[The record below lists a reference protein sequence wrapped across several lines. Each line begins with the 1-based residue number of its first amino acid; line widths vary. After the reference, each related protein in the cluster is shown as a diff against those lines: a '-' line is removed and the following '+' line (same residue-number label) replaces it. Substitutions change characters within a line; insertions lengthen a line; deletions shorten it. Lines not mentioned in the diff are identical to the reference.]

1 MLHVLNGGQ
10 ACHTRTGRFRLF
22 SAPIKHILHDGQR
35 GKGVRPTGVESQM
48 RDHLAGLLVC
58 QTIIHRPVEMVSNL
72 GDLAGSNQRTDGH
85 ETAVTRRQIGAQP
98 QVSEKDISRVL
109 YESGSNVSEVVLNCG
124 CPLCFG
130 VIIQWKRC
138 RRCGRQLIRADV
150 ALRKDI
156 LRNGYC

>member
-1 MLHVLNGGQ
+1 
-10 ACHTRTGRFRLF
+10 
-22 SAPIKHILHDGQR
+22 
-35 GKGVRPTGVESQM
+35 M

-109 YESGSNVSEVVLNCG
+109 YESGSNVSEVVEE
-124 CPLCFG
+124 
-130 VIIQWKRC
+130 V
-138 RRCGRQLIRADV
+138 
-150 ALRKDI
+150 
-156 LRNGYC
+156 